1 MVCILLH
8 LLLISAKR
16 YGQCELTN
24 SVWGGAAHVGK
35 GYGQCQLTT
44 SAGVGT
50 GECATEISQMLL
62 LTDGFTICG
71 LRRHLGFSYV
81 GP

>member
-1 MVCILLH
+1 MVCILLL

-35 GYGQCQLTT
+35 GYGQCQLLTK
-44 SAGVGT
+44 
-50 GECATEISQMLL
+50 ISVAHSPVP
-62 LTDGFTICG
+62 TPAEVVNC
-71 LRRHLGFSYV
+71 
-81 GP
+81 